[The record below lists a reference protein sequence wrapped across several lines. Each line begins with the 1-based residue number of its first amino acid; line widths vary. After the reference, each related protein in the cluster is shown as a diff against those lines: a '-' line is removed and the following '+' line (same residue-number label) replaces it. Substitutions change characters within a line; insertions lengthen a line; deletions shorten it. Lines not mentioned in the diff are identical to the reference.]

1 MEEQHWLDAVQET
14 MLVVLSF
21 VRLLISGEHLSI
33 ENSGIVLAVTLINSA
48 DLLALSQALQYHDV
62 IIERFWMYI
71 GLVLLTIGLFQFAFI
86 DTDGLTPFIRTKKV
100 SRQQR
105 TSLRRIDFLQDQH
118 LCPLFRVSRQ
128 RSSAEISM
136 KLDSSLSSCTMVC
149 FCSIAFSWPYTFVA
163 VNH

>member
-1 MEEQHWLDAVQET
+1 MEEQHWLDAIQET
-14 MLVVLSF
+14 MLLVLSF

-86 DTDGLTPFIRTKKV
+86 DTDGLTPFIRKKKTL
-100 SRQQR
+100 RKQR
-105 TSLRRIDFLQDQH
+105 PSLRRIDFLQDQH
-118 LCPLFRVSRQ
+118 LCPLFRVSPY
-128 RSSAEISM
+128 RSLAEISIE
-136 KLDSSLSSCTMVC
+136 LSLVSLYTRWSASVLPHFLGHSSALQ
-149 FCSIAFSWPYTFVA
+149 
-163 VNH
+163 